1 MSEVLQENKK
11 KKSFFKRKPFRY
23 GIIALL
29 LGILLF
35 IVICN
40 RIIINK
46 ANGRTYNSV
55 EEIPHN
61 DVGLV
66 LGTNPFLKDG
76 TPNPYFRYRV
86 DAVVALFKAGKID
99 YVLVSGD
106 NRVHHY
112 NEPEAFKKE
121 LVQRGIPEARIFLDY
136 AGFRTLDSMVRA
148 KEVFGQTKITVISQK
163 FHNERALFIAH
174 KNGIEAIGFNAH
186 DVPANLGFKTN
197 VREYLARVKLFIDI
211 LFSVNPKFLGEKIH
225 IDEQL

>member
-1 MSEVLQENKK
+1 M

-23 GIIALL
+23 GAIALF
-29 LGILLF
+29 LGILLL

-46 ANGRTYNSV
+46 ASGRIYHSV

-61 DVGLV
+61 KVGLV

-76 TPNPYFRYRV
+76 TPNPYFHYRV
-86 DAVVALFKAGKID
+86 DATMTLFEAGKID
-99 YVLVSGD
+99 YILVSGD
-106 NRVHHY
+106 NGTHHY

-121 LVQRGIPEARIFLDY
+121 LVQRGVPENRIFLDY

-163 FHNERALFIAH
+163 FHNERALFIAQ
-174 KNGIEAIGFNAH
+174 KNGIDAVGFNAQDLPTH
-186 DVPANLGFKTN
+186 LGLKTTI
-197 VREYLARVKLFIDI
+197 REYMARTKLFFDL
-211 LFSVNPKFLGEKIH
+211 LFNVKPKFLGEKIE
-225 IDEQL
+225 IS